1 MIHVLY
7 NILFYLLN
15 KNPIGLY
22 IRSNTNIQK
31 DNKRNALF
39 KYTCIKKKYVFYME
53 DCRKNIEIKIYTEI
67 IATHLVSLGFIIRAC
82 DSPFFF
88 TINNKECT
96 IGTHDFLVGIY
107 RKIQSSVQ
115 VLNSESLQTW
125 YDICSSS
132 VKTKTTVLL
141 LTPDMRL
148 RVNI

>member
-1 MIHVLY
+1 
-7 NILFYLLN
+7 
-15 KNPIGLY
+15 
-22 IRSNTNIQK
+22 
-31 DNKRNALF
+31 
-39 KYTCIKKKYVFYME
+39 
-53 DCRKNIEIKIYTEI
+53 
-67 IATHLVSLGFIIRAC
+67 
-82 DSPFFF
+82 
-88 TINNKECT
+88 
-96 IGTHDFLVGIY
+96 LVGIY